1 MADSAEMMENKL
13 LKRFTGAA
21 CYKSTFQKECM
32 TKYKTFPQ
40 VHGDLRAFYCI
51 VCKKEV
57 RVKLI

>member
-32 TKYKTFPQ
+32 TKYKTFLKFM
-40 VHGDLRAFYCI
+40 VICGLFI
-51 VCKKEV
+51 VSFARKKLE
-57 RVKLI
+57 